1 MREIINATTG
11 ERNKRNK
18 VGILCIYQFSILRY
32 IDYVYENSHKF
43 GVMDGMLA
51 VGLALITVGIG
62 LGIKSKIDKTKVELI
77 KGKEAETVTQG
88 YNKVT
93 FDISGE
99 VIKPGVYRLAGDSR
113 ISDAMVLAGGLSA
126 SADRDWVEKN
136 INRAKRI
143 NDGEKIYIPKKSS
156 NFNLQTS
163 NQIAN
168 NKTREIIKTEQV
180 LGVESG
186 GLINI
191 NSAGVA
197 ELDKLEGVGP
207 SIAAKI
213 IEYRQKNGGFRNI
226 NELKLVSGIGDKMFE
241 KIKDKVGI

>member
-1 MREIINATTG
+1 MAEF
-11 ERNKRNK
+11 
-18 VGILCIYQFSILRY
+18 LCIYQFSILEY
-32 IDYVYENSHKF
+32 IGNVYENSQKF
-43 GVMDGMLA
+43 GIMDGMLA
-51 VGLALITVGIG
+51 VGLALVTVGIG

-77 KGKEAETVTQG
+77 KGKEAAPVTQG

-99 VIKPGVYRLAGDSR
+99 VLKPGVYRLGGDSR
-113 ISDAMVLAGGLSA
+113 IGDALVVAGGLSVG
-126 SADRDWVEKN
+126 ADREWVEKN

-143 NDGEKIYIPKKSS
+143 NDGEKIYIPKKVKSEELIVKS
-156 NFNLQTS
+156 EKNT
-163 NQIAN
+163 NQV
-168 NKTREIIKTEQV
+168 V
-180 LGVESG
+180 LGVQSE

-191 NSAGVA
+191 NSARVE
-197 ELDKLEGVGP
+197 ELDRLEGIGP

-213 IEYRQKNGGFRNI
+213 IEYRVKNGGFNNI

>member
-1 MREIINATTG
+1 
-11 ERNKRNK
+11 
-18 VGILCIYQFSILRY
+18 
-32 IDYVYENSHKF
+32 
-43 GVMDGMLA
+43 MLA

-77 KGKEAETVTQG
+77 KGKETDSVTQG

-99 VIKPGVYRLAGDSR
+99 VIKPGVYRLGGDSR
-113 ISDAMVLAGGLSA
+113 ISDAMVVAGGLSA

-143 NDGEKIYIPKKSS
+143 NDGEKIYIPKKIR
-156 NFNLQTS
+156 NEELGIRNENT
-163 NQIAN
+163 
-168 NKTREIIKTEQV
+168 KTTKTTGI
-180 LGVESG
+180 LGAVDG

-191 NSAGVA
+191 NIAGIE

-207 SIAAKI
+207 SIASKI

-241 KIKDKVGI
+241 KIKDKVGL

>member
-1 MREIINATTG
+1 M
-11 ERNKRNK
+11 
-18 VGILCIYQFSILRY
+18 
-32 IDYVYENSHKF
+32 YENSHIF

-62 LGIKSKIDKTKVELI
+62 LGIKSKVDKTKVELI
-77 KGKEAETVTQG
+77 KSKEAETVTQG
-88 YNKVT
+88 YKKVT

-99 VIKPGVYRLAGDSR
+99 VIKPGVYRLNGDSR
-113 ISDAMVLAGGLSA
+113 ISDALVVAGGLSVR
-126 SADRDWVEKN
+126 ADRDWVEKN

-143 NDGEKIYIPKKSS
+143 NDGEKIYIPRRQLTQSGGQAKS
-156 NFNLQTS
+156 TGD
-163 NQIAN
+163 
-168 NKTREIIKTEQV
+168 KTVV
-180 LGVESG
+180 LGVEEG

-191 NSAGVA
+191 NSARVE

-207 SIAAKI
+207 SLASKI

-241 KIKDKVGI
+241 KIKDRVGL